1 MNIAI
6 IPARGGS
13 KRIPRKNIKLFNG
26 KPMISWSILAAV
38 ESNLFDEVIVST
50 DDEEI
55 AKVAMQ
61 YGASAPFDRPKDI
74 SGDLATTAEVMS
86 HAVNWLYESAYEI
99 ETVCCIYATAPFI
112 QINDLKNSLKVFNSN
127 SWEFVFTATDFQSS
141 IFRGFKITK
150 DDGVEM
156 LYPEFFNSRSQDLT
170 SVYHDAAQ
178 FYWGKPLAWLEQK
191 KIFANYSTPYI
202 IPNYR
207 VQDIDTN
214 DDWRRAELIAASL
227 EV

>member
-1 MNIAI
+1 MKIAI

-13 KRIPRKNIKLFNG
+13 KRIPRKNIKSFNG
-26 KPMISWSILAAV
+26 KPMISWPILAAV
-38 ESNLFDEVIVST
+38 ESNLFDEIIVST

-55 AKVAMQ
+55 ANVAMQ
-61 YGASAPFDRPKDI
+61 YGASAPFIRPKEI
-74 SGDLATTAEVMS
+74 SGDLTTTAEVMS
-86 HAVNWLYESAYEI
+86 HAVNWMYESDYEI
-99 ETVCCIYATAPFI
+99 DTVCCIYATAPFI
-112 QINDLKNSLKVFNSN
+112 QISDLKNSLKIFDSN
-127 SWEFVFTATDFQSS
+127 SWEFVFTATGFQSS
-141 IFRGFKITK
+141 IFRGFKTTK

-156 LYPEFFNSRSQDLT
+156 LYPEFFDSRSQDLP

-191 KIFANYSTPYI
+191 KIFANHSIAYI

-207 VQDIDTN
+207 VQDIDTT

-227 EV
+227 QV